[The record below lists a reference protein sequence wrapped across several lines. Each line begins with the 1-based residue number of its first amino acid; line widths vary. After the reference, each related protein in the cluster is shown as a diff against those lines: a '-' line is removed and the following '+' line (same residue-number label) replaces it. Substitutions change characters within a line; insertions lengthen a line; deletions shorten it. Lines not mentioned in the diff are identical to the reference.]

1 MSVILRYRCDYL
13 KLLLFAQNLVIWIVV
28 HTKMSIL
35 NHNESVIECFIS
47 VSNNYYFTALDHFTS
62 RWHICINDLQR
73 ISTHI

>member
-1 MSVILRYRCDYL
+1 MSV
-13 KLLLFAQNLVIWIVV
+13 
-28 HTKMSIL
+28 L

-47 VSNNYYFTALDHFTS
+47 VSNNYYFTALDHYTS